1 MSSCTALMFCFSSPF
16 GRRDRSQFEAP
27 ASATDTTGTGDAP
40 TAVIMVESA
49 TNNSGDT
56 KGEESSVQESVGADG
71 RKEVRWKKGKKN
83 SQPISDSRNC
93 DDVSTSSNSS
103 SNNSRSNSCNKD
115 NVTSAPSAAP
125 AMTLVVN
132 NTEPDVAPETHRSY
146 QSNNNKNTNHHNSQ
160 LSISGSTS
168 SASENT
174 STMAPPSSSSTSS
187 VSSTRQSSVES
198 SSSSSSSSGAS
209 SSASSESVIP
219 SPISPTVVTTIAPVQ
234 QTTLPTSL
242 LQTTSLPIYL
252 GSGGTLST
260 LGPGPRFK
268 TLLEGDI
275 QVCYL
280 NHTRTVVS
288 KILSSKFLRRWESH
302 HIYLNDSCISSKTPT
317 GFMYISVPYSFME
330 EVYVVARWDVGYK
343 FCIRIVV
350 SDGSLLLQANNAYTR
365 DQWFHSIIWK
375 KNIFKYRNILKR
387 STRPEVILKE
397 LKGLVDFATTTPL
410 QDECVTHVP
419 IEIVSELLVE
429 EDLWSSRAISEEL
442 ISIIAPLLDNNPPT
456 PEMCHF
462 FSRHCV
468 SHPRSPIVADKLT
481 SIAHRILKH
490 NVDFSK
496 SQYMR
501 HFVQD
506 YIRALYSQNA
516 GEVVIQKFVS
526 SVHGPG
532 SGCPHPRVLPNLVAV
547 CLAAI
552 FSNFEERRM
561 LARLNETPNSEKDL
575 GDGTEE
581 TTHEKELQCYV
592 TVFLHASEYDD
603 WRPILA
609 QLLQPIPFP
618 SDALA
623 HEPFIRRFRP
633 VMERIGTDARC
644 SSHQMVQ
651 AVRKGKEGW
660 FHIYCPSSPV
670 CTDDGQTWGHML
682 KTLLHCCCRCKWFLS
697 QLMKK
702 QLGACLLLALRD
714 HSAAQEALCL
724 MLEWELIEQEDQK
737 MQLVSTLQS
746 TASGRDNYA
755 ALCQRQL
762 HLREL
767 QQKGGPRKLT
777 LPSRS
782 TDADIARL
790 LSCGSFGN
798 LEVLSLAFTHVTSAC
813 AEQLIKLPSL
823 KYLNLWATQFG
834 DAGLLMIS
842 EHLHKLQVLNLCETP
857 VSDKG
862 IAALSSMT
870 NLRKLNLN
878 STRLSSQTF
887 EILKQKLPALQE
899 FDVRY
904 TEAW

>member
-1 MSSCTALMFCFSSPF
+1 M
-16 GRRDRSQFEAP
+16 
-27 ASATDTTGTGDAP
+27 
-40 TAVIMVESA
+40 
-49 TNNSGDT
+49 
-56 KGEESSVQESVGADG
+56 
-71 RKEVRWKKGKKN
+71 
-83 SQPISDSRNC
+83 
-93 DDVSTSSNSS
+93 
-103 SNNSRSNSCNKD
+103 
-115 NVTSAPSAAP
+115 
-125 AMTLVVN
+125 
-132 NTEPDVAPETHRSY
+132 
-146 QSNNNKNTNHHNSQ
+146 
-160 LSISGSTS
+160 
-168 SASENT
+168 
-174 STMAPPSSSSTSS
+174 
-187 VSSTRQSSVES
+187 
-198 SSSSSSSSGAS
+198 
-209 SSASSESVIP
+209 
-219 SPISPTVVTTIAPVQ
+219 
-234 QTTLPTSL
+234 
-242 LQTTSLPIYL
+242 
-252 GSGGTLST
+252 
-260 LGPGPRFK
+260 
-268 TLLEGDI
+268 
-275 QVCYL
+275 
-280 NHTRTVVS
+280 
-288 KILSSKFLRRWESH
+288 
-302 HIYLNDSCISSKTPT
+302 
-317 GFMYISVPYSFME
+317 
-330 EVYVVARWDVGYK
+330 
-343 FCIRIVV
+343 
-350 SDGSLLLQANNAYTR
+350 
-365 DQWFHSIIWK
+365 
-375 KNIFKYRNILKR
+375 
-387 STRPEVILKE
+387 ILKE
-397 LKGLVDFATTTPL
+397 LKILVDFATMTPL

-419 IEIVSELLVE
+419 IEIVSELLVKE
-429 EDLWSSRAISEEL
+429 GLWSSRASSEEL

-462 FSRHCV
+462 FSSHCV
-468 SHPRSPIVADKLT
+468 LHPRSPVVVDKLT

-490 NVDFSK
+490 SVDFSK
-496 SQYMR
+496 SQHMR

-516 GEVVIQKFVS
+516 GEAVIQKFVS

-561 LARLNETPNSEKDL
+561 LAGLNETPNSEKDL
-575 GDGTEE
+575 SEGTEE
-581 TTHEKELQCYV
+581 TAHDKELKCYV
-592 TVFLHASEYDD
+592 TVFLYISEYDD

-618 SDALA
+618 SDALS
-623 HEPFIRRFRP
+623 HQPFIRSFRP
-633 VMERIGTDARC
+633 VIEHIGTDARC

-660 FHIYCPSSPV
+660 FHVYCPSSSV

-697 QLMKK
+697 QLTKE
-702 QLGACLLLALRD
+702 QLGACLLLALRG
-714 HSAAQEALCL
+714 HSTAQEALCL

-746 TASGRDNYA
+746 TPSGRDNYT

-762 HLREL
+762 HLHEL

-782 TDADIARL
+782 TDADIAQL

-834 DAGLLMIS
+834 DAGLLVIS

-862 IAALSSMT
+862 ISALSSMT

-878 STRLSSQTF
+878 STKLSAQTF

>member
-1 MSSCTALMFCFSSPF
+1 S
-16 GRRDRSQFEAP
+16 
-27 ASATDTTGTGDAP
+27 
-40 TAVIMVESA
+40 
-49 TNNSGDT
+49 
-56 KGEESSVQESVGADG
+56 
-71 RKEVRWKKGKKN
+71 
-83 SQPISDSRNC
+83 
-93 DDVSTSSNSS
+93 
-103 SNNSRSNSCNKD
+103 
-115 NVTSAPSAAP
+115 
-125 AMTLVVN
+125 
-132 NTEPDVAPETHRSY
+132 
-146 QSNNNKNTNHHNSQ
+146 
-160 LSISGSTS
+160 
-168 SASENT
+168 
-174 STMAPPSSSSTSS
+174 
-187 VSSTRQSSVES
+187 
-198 SSSSSSSSGAS
+198 
-209 SSASSESVIP
+209 
-219 SPISPTVVTTIAPVQ
+219 
-234 QTTLPTSL
+234 
-242 LQTTSLPIYL
+242 
-252 GSGGTLST
+252 
-260 LGPGPRFK
+260 
-268 TLLEGDI
+268 
-275 QVCYL
+275 
-280 NHTRTVVS
+280 
-288 KILSSKFLRRWESH
+288 
-302 HIYLNDSCISSKTPT
+302 
-317 GFMYISVPYSFME
+317 
-330 EVYVVARWDVGYK
+330 
-343 FCIRIVV
+343 
-350 SDGSLLLQANNAYTR
+350 
-365 DQWFHSIIWK
+365 
-375 KNIFKYRNILKR
+375 
-387 STRPEVILKE
+387 
-397 LKGLVDFATTTPL
+397 LVDFATNTPL

-429 EDLWSSRAISEEL
+429 ESLWSSRASSEEL
-442 ISIIAPLLDNNPPT
+442 INIIAPLLDNYPPT

-462 FSRHCV
+462 FSSHCV
-468 SHPRSPIVADKLT
+468 SHPRSPIVVDKLT
-481 SIAHRILKH
+481 PIAHRILKH

-496 SQYMR
+496 SQHMR

-506 YIRALYSQNA
+506 YIRALFSQNA
-516 GEVVIQKFVS
+516 GDTVIKKFVA

-552 FSNFEERRM
+552 FANFEERRT
-561 LARLNETPNSEKDL
+561 LASINEMPNSEKDL
-575 GDGTEE
+575 GEGM
-581 TTHEKELQCYV
+581 
-592 TVFLHASEYDD
+592 FLYASEYED
-603 WRPILA
+603 WRPVLA

-623 HEPFIRRFRP
+623 HEAFIRSFMP
-633 VMERIGTDARC
+633 VIERIGTDSRC

-670 CTDDGQTWGHML
+670 CTDEGQTWGHML
-682 KTLLHCCCRCKWFLS
+682 TTLLHCCCRCKWFLS
-697 QLMKK
+697 QLTKK
-702 QLGACLLLALRD
+702 QLGACLLLALRG
-714 HSAAQEALCL
+714 HLAAQEALCL

-746 TASGRDNYA
+746 TPSGRENYT

-834 DAGLLMIS
+834 DVGLLMIS

-862 IAALSSMT
+862 ISALCSMT
-870 NLRKLNLN
+870 SLRKLNLN
-878 STRLSSQTF
+878 STKLSAQTF
-887 EILKQKLPALQE
+887 ELLKQKLPSLQE

>member
-1 MSSCTALMFCFSSPF
+1 MFCFSSPF
-16 GRRDRSQFEAP
+16 GRRDRSQFQAP
-27 ASATDTTGTGDAP
+27 ASTTDTTGTGDLP
-40 TAVIMVESA
+40 TAVVTVESA
-49 TNNSGDT
+49 TNNNDNT
-56 KGEESSVQESVGADG
+56 KDDESCPLQEDVGTDVRKVQSSS
-71 RKEVRWKKGKKN
+71 RWKKGKRN
-83 SQPISDSRNC
+83 SWCVTGVCQPMSDSTRNC

-103 SNNSRSNSCNKD
+103 TNNSRISSLNRHIGS
-115 NVTSAPSAAP
+115 SAPPTALP
-125 AMTLVVN
+125 MNLVVN
-132 NTEPDVAPETHRSY
+132 KTEPDVAIGTNRPY
-146 QSNNNKNTNHHNSQ
+146 QNNSKNTNHHSQ

-168 SASENT
+168 SSSENT
-174 STMAPPSSSSTSS
+174 STVAPPLSSLSISPASSI
-187 VSSTRQSSVES
+187 RQSSVES
-198 SSSSSSSSGAS
+198 SSSTSSSGS
-209 SSASSESVIP
+209 SFALSDSVVP

-252 GSGGTLST
+252 GSGGTLPAMGS
-260 LGPGPRFK
+260 GPRFK
-268 TLLEGDI
+268 PLHEGDI

-302 HIYLNDSCISSKTPT
+302 HLYLNDSCISSKT
-317 GFMYISVPYSFME
+317 
-330 EVYVVARWDVGYK
+330 
-343 FCIRIVV
+343 
-350 SDGSLLLQANNAYTR
+350 ANNAYTR

-375 KNIFKYRNILKR
+375 KNIFKYRSILKR

-397 LKGLVDFATTTPL
+397 LKSLVDFATATPL

-429 EDLWSSRAISEEL
+429 EGLWSSRASSEEL
-442 ISIIAPLLDNNPPT
+442 ITMIAPLLDNNPPT

-462 FSRHCV
+462 FSNHCV
-468 SHPRSPIVADKLT
+468 LHPRSPIVADKLT
-481 SIAHRILKH
+481 PIAYRILKRS
-490 NVDFSK
+490 VDFSK
-496 SQYMR
+496 SQHMR

-516 GEVVIQKFVS
+516 GEVVIKKFVS

-575 GDGTEE
+575 SEGTEE

-592 TVFLHASEYDD
+592 TVLLFVSEYDD
-603 WRPILA
+603 WRPVLA

-618 SDALA
+618 TDALA
-623 HEPFIRRFRP
+623 HEPFIRSFRP
-633 VMERIGTDARC
+633 VIECIGTDARC

-660 FHIYCPSSPV
+660 FHVYCPSSPV
-670 CTDDGQTWGHML
+670 CTDDGQTWGYML

-697 QLMKK
+697 QLTKK
-702 QLGACLLLALRD
+702 QLGACLLLALRG

-823 KYLNLWATQFG
+823 KYLNLWATQFS
-834 DAGLLMIS
+834 DTGLLMIS
-842 EHLHKLQVLNLCETP
+842 EHLHNLQVLNLCETP

-862 IAALSSMT
+862 ITALSSMT

-878 STRLSSQTF
+878 STKLSAQTF
-887 EILKQKLPALQE
+887 EVLKQKLPALQE

>member
-1 MSSCTALMFCFSSPF
+1 MFCFSSPF
-16 GRRDRSQFEAP
+16 GRRDRGQFEAP
-27 ASATDTTGTGDAP
+27 GSATATAGTGEP
-40 TAVIMVESA
+40 PPSVVVVESA
-49 TNNSGDT
+49 TNNNENSSGSA
-56 KGEESSVQESVGADG
+56 GESSPLQENP
-71 RKEVRWKKGKKN
+71 RKEVQRSNRWKMWNG
-83 SQPISDSRNC
+83 STRNC
-93 DDVSTSSNSS
+93 DDASTSSSGS
-103 SNNSRSNSCNKD
+103 SNNSRSNSCNRD
-115 NVTSAPSAAP
+115 NVTCVPP
-125 AMTLVVN
+125 PMTLVMN
-132 NTEPDVAPETHRSY
+132 NTEPEVPTGNRHF
-146 QSNNNKNTNHHNSQ
+146 QNNNNKNKNHNYSQ
-160 LSISGSTS
+160 LSISGSS
-168 SASENT
+168 SSSSENT
-174 STMAPPSSSSTSS
+174 SNIAPPSSSSTSS
-187 VSSTRQSSVES
+187 ASSSIRQNSVES
-198 SSSSSSSSGAS
+198 SSSTSGS
-209 SSASSESVIP
+209 SSALSDSVIP
-219 SPISPTVVTTIAPVQ
+219 SPVSPTVVTTIAPVQ

-252 GSGGTLST
+252 GSGGTLSP

-268 TLLEGDI
+268 PLLEGDI

-302 HIYLNDSCISSKTPT
+302 HLYLNDSCISSKTPT
-317 GFMYISVPYSFME
+317 GFMYMSVPYSFME

-350 SDGSLLLQANNAYTR
+350 SDGSLLLQ
-365 DQWFHSIIWK
+365 
-375 KNIFKYRNILKR
+375 KNIFKYRNILKQ
-387 STRPEVILKE
+387 STRPEVMLKE
-397 LKGLVDFATTTPL
+397 LKSLVDFATSTPL

-429 EDLWSSRAISEEL
+429 DGLWSGRASSEEL
-442 ISIIAPLLDNNPPT
+442 ISIMAPLLDNNPPT
-456 PEMCHF
+456 PEMCRF
-462 FSRHCV
+462 FSSHCV
-468 SHPRSPIVADKLT
+468 LHPRSPVVADKLT
-481 SIAHRILKH
+481 PIAHRILKH

-496 SQYMR
+496 SQHMR

-506 YIRALYSQNA
+506 YIRALYSQNV
-516 GEVVIQKFVS
+516 GEGVIQKFVA

-552 FSNFEERRM
+552 FSNFEQRRTT
-561 LARLNETPNSEKDL
+561 ARLNETPNSEKDL
-575 GDGTEE
+575 GEGAEDTV
-581 TTHEKELQCYV
+581 HEKELQCYV
-592 TVFLHASEYDD
+592 TVFLYASEYED
-603 WRPILA
+603 WRPVLA

-618 SDALA
+618 SDALS
-623 HEPFIRRFRP
+623 HEPFVRSFRP
-633 VMERIGTDARC
+633 IIERVGTDARC

-660 FHIYCPSSPV
+660 FHVYCPSSSV

-697 QLMKK
+697 QLTKK
-702 QLGACLLLALRD
+702 QLGACLLLALRG

-724 MLEWELIEQEDQK
+724 MLEWELIDQEDQK

-746 TASGRDNYA
+746 TASGRENYA

-862 IAALSSMT
+862 IAALASMT

-878 STRLSSQTF
+878 STKLSAQTF